1 MAGCEGSCENP
12 ELIKALDLVWTV
24 VIMSS
29 LSLALVV
36 LVLLAVWTDV
46 RTRRIPNGLTAT
58 AVVMALALRALLG
71 AGAVA
76 EGLMGAGIALAVLLP
91 LFALGG
97 VGGGDAKLL
106 VAVGAFLGP
115 AGFVV
120 AGLATG
126 IAGGLMAL
134 AWSARRGVILPVL
147 LNTGGLLKYV
157 FTAGRSGERAT
168 LESPGAVSV
177 PYAIAIAAGTLF
189 ALWYGGGPGLV
200 P

>member
-1 MAGCEGSCENP
+1 MSM
-12 ELIKALDLVWTV
+12 VQV
-24 VIMSS
+24 VI
-29 LSLALVV
+29 AAV
-36 LVLLAVWTDV
+36 LVAVVVFAAVTDA
-46 RTRRIPNGLTAT
+46 RTRRIPNALTVT
-58 AVVMALALRALLG
+58 ALLAALALRALVGGPALVDGLLG
-71 AGAVA
+71 AGAAMV
-76 EGLMGAGIALAVLLP
+76 LLLP

-106 VAVGAFLGP
+106 IAVGAFMGP

-120 AGLATG
+120 AGLATAV
-126 IAGGLMAL
+126 AGGVMAL
-134 AWSARRGVILPVL
+134 AWSAHKGVILPVL

-168 LESPGAVSV
+168 LETPGAVSV

-189 ALWYGGGPGLV
+189 ALWYGAGPGLA

>member
-1 MAGCEGSCENP
+1 MGTPDWPVRWIEGGPVAFTSP
-12 ELIKALDLVWTV
+12 
-24 VIMSS
+24 
-29 LSLALVV
+29 LSLALIVVV
-36 LVLLAVWTDV
+36 LIAVWTDV

-58 AVVMALALRALLG
+58 AVVMALVLRALLD
-71 AGAVA
+71 AGAVVD
-76 EGLMGAGIALAVLLP
+76 GLMGAGIALAVLLP

-115 AGFVV
+115 HGFFV
-120 AGLATG
+120 AGLATAV
-126 IAGGLMAL
+126 AGGVMAL

-177 PYAIAIAAGTLF
+177 PYGVAIAAGTLF
-189 ALWYGGGPGLV
+189 ALWYGGGPGLT